1 MENKTIEGKEITKGF
16 FIPEDEIADN
26 YVEYKFGIFRVVPP
40 NAVLVQ
46 RNVFTGKLTVRTP
59 GLKVI
64 LPWMKS
70 RFVSTASKNIDYPE
84 EEYKTSDGIMVNL
97 DVALTISIINPK
109 KFELANL
116 NPLQELGVL
125 TKSIMRQFIA
135 SKSEYEL
142 THNAY
147 KLNNIDI
154 DGDYKEFTSK
164 YGVEITSCYFK
175 NIELP
180 KSLLDD
186 YEKQAMQDKENKRRL
201 SEAQNLLEVAELEA
215 KKLEISS
222 KAEAEAR
229 TRLQG
234 MPLEQLIDI
243 LTKSSMTMEQIQ
255 AYVIANGSNQNNKV
269 VSILG
274 QGNGIA
280 NVMASM
286 EAANNTSAL
295 KPVARIKRLPS
306 NNK

>member
-1 MENKTIEGKEITKGF
+1 MENENIEEKEITKGF
-16 FIPEDEIADN
+16 FIPEEENINN
-26 YVEYKFGIFRVVPP
+26 YTEYKFKLFRVVPP

-46 RNVFTGKLTVRTP
+46 RNVFTGRLSVKNP
-59 GLKVI
+59 GLKFI

-70 RFVSTASKNIDYPE
+70 RFVSIASKNIDYPK
-84 EEYKTSDGIMVNL
+84 EEYKTSDGIMVNV

-109 KFELANL
+109 KYELANL

-135 SKSEYEL
+135 SKSEFDL

-147 KLNNIDI
+147 KLKDIDI
-154 DGDYKEFTSK
+154 DGDYNEFANK
-164 YGVEITSCYFK
+164 YGIRVISGYFK

-201 SEAQNLLEVAELEA
+201 SEAQNLLEVASLEA
-215 KKLEISS
+215 RKLEISS

-234 MPLEQLIDI
+234 MPLEQLIGI
-243 LTKSSMTMEQIQ
+243 LAKSGMTMEQIQ

-274 QGNGIA
+274 NNTNMSNI
-280 NVMASM
+280 MASV
-286 EAANNTSAL
+286 EAANNSNGL
-295 KPVARIKRLPS
+295 KQVTKIKRPI
-306 NNK
+306 KK